1 MYVVPLKTS
10 TNTKY
15 MKMSRLLTYATAGII
30 VGLLLENT
38 FLEVKQDTEAKAR
51 KLKKKAEEML
61 TKKS

>member
-1 MYVVPLKTS
+1 
-10 TNTKY
+10 
-15 MKMSRLLTYATAGII
+15 MSRLLTYATAGII

>member
-1 MYVVPLKTS
+1 MYVIPLKTS
-10 TNTKY
+10 TNSKY